1 MPAYTSVLQ
10 KPLETIFWE
19 DDNFMEELLQV
30 VRLFRPFSAAITE
43 FISEHGYQGDTSDID
58 AKVAFIRAAF
68 AMDAP
73 REVREWF
80 TLQQPIKRDTVFQIC
95 FAFGLDGGETDE
107 FFRRIFTR
115 ERSFNCHQMPEA
127 IYYFCLNNGLT
138 WTDAMDIQSSVSLA
152 GKEKTN
158 GDIVYTGSII
168 AELNNL
174 QDKDDLIHWLND
186 NIDKFAVSNVTA
198 YETIRRLWEE
208 VSGPDGLLIQERKSL
223 PSIHD
228 DAATGEKSK
237 LRSNVSGVRS
247 YDAYLAILQLDNE
260 TEEVSDDITLN
271 TAVPVVTITGP
282 DKTKISKVEGFNKSK
297 ITFTCDVDFA
307 EYKVCVVPQTSST
320 QDAGT
325 VIPTTAGSIN
335 TSGSDGSY
343 PKTTPIEVTITGT
356 DLETAS
362 SGDSVKIVKVFVKTA
377 AGIWSV
383 A

>member
-1 MPAYTSVLQ
+1 MASYFNLTLDTTAPSGLTLSINDGALYATSTAVKL
-10 KPLETIFWE
+10 TIGLSDE
-19 DDNFMEELLQV
+19 V
-30 VRLFRPFSAAITE
+30 TT
-43 FISEHGYQGDTSDID
+43 GYQMKIWGID
-58 AKVAFIRAAF
+58 GVDGEASASWETFAKTKSVNL
-68 AMDAP
+68 
-73 REVREWF
+73 
-80 TLQQPIKRDTVFQIC
+80 T
-95 FAFGLDGGETDE
+95 GG
-107 FFRRIFTR
+107 
-115 ERSFNCHQMPEA
+115 
-127 IYYFCLNNGLT
+127 
-138 WTDAMDIQSSVSLA
+138 
-152 GKEKTN
+152 
-158 GDIVYTGSII
+158 
-168 AELNNL
+168 
-174 QDKDDLIHWLND
+174 
-186 NIDKFAVSNVTA
+186 
-198 YETIRRLWEE
+198 
-208 VSGPDGLLIQERKSL
+208 DGLKTVHIKVR
-223 PSIHD
+223 D
-228 DAATGEKSK
+228 DVG
-237 LRSNVSGVRS
+237 
-247 YDAYLAILQLDNE
+247 NE

>member
-1 MPAYTSVLQ
+1 MASYFNLTIDTTAPSGLTLSINDGALYATSTAVKL
-10 KPLETIFWE
+10 TIGLSDE
-19 DDNFMEELLQV
+19 V
-30 VRLFRPFSAAITE
+30 TT
-43 FISEHGYQGDTSDID
+43 GYQMKIWGID
-58 AKVAFIRAAF
+58 GV
-68 AMDAP
+68 D
-73 REVREWF
+73 
-80 TLQQPIKRDTVFQIC
+80 
-95 FAFGLDGGETDE
+95 
-107 FFRRIFTR
+107 
-115 ERSFNCHQMPEA
+115 
-127 IYYFCLNNGLT
+127 
-138 WTDAMDIQSSVSLA
+138 
-152 GKEKTN
+152 
-158 GDIVYTGSII
+158 
-168 AELNNL
+168 
-174 QDKDDLIHWLND
+174 
-186 NIDKFAVSNVTA
+186 
-198 YETIRRLWEE
+198 EE
-208 VSGPDGLLIQERKSL
+208 VSASWETFAKTKSVNLTSGDGLKTVHIKVR
-223 PSIHD
+223 D
-228 DAATGEKSK
+228 DVG
-237 LRSNVSGVRS
+237 
-247 YDAYLAILQLDNE
+247 NE

>member
-1 MPAYTSVLQ
+1 MASYFNLTLDTTAPSGLTLSINDGALYATSTAVKL
-10 KPLETIFWE
+10 TIGLSDE
-19 DDNFMEELLQV
+19 V
-30 VRLFRPFSAAITE
+30 TT
-43 FISEHGYQGDTSDID
+43 GYQMKIWGSDGVDGEASARWETFAKTKSVNLTS
-58 AKVAFIRAAF
+58 
-68 AMDAP
+68 
-73 REVREWF
+73 
-80 TLQQPIKRDTVFQIC
+80 
-95 FAFGLDGGETDE
+95 G
-107 FFRRIFTR
+107 
-115 ERSFNCHQMPEA
+115 
-127 IYYFCLNNGLT
+127 
-138 WTDAMDIQSSVSLA
+138 
-152 GKEKTN
+152 
-158 GDIVYTGSII
+158 
-168 AELNNL
+168 
-174 QDKDDLIHWLND
+174 
-186 NIDKFAVSNVTA
+186 
-198 YETIRRLWEE
+198 
-208 VSGPDGLLIQERKSL
+208 DGLKTVHIKVR
-223 PSIHD
+223 D
-228 DAATGEKSK
+228 DVG
-237 LRSNVSGVRS
+237 
-247 YDAYLAILQLDNE
+247 NE